1 MKTLESPRVSPSATE
16 RSIEPV
22 AVRLMPTKI
31 QATHQDRLAVVYVR
45 QSTPQQVLENRE
57 STARQYALAGLA
69 TAWGWPTPRVLVI
82 DEDQG
87 QSGRSAD
94 HRAGFQRLLAEVT
107 MDHVGLILG
116 LEMSRLARSNKDW
129 HHLLELCALFGTLLA
144 DQDGVYDPSDPN
156 DRLLLGL
163 KGTMSEVELHTMRNR
178 LDRGRLHKAQR
189 GELFHTVPFGYVKL
203 PHGNVDKDPDAQA
216 QSVVELLFAKF
227 TEIGSLYG
235 LFHYL
240 VEHGIELPMRVQ
252 GQLDWRRPSLPSLS
266 QTIRNPIYAGAYAYG
281 RRPVNPKI
289 KYGGGGKRSSPWL
302 PMDQW
307 KVLLKDRVPAY
318 ITWEQFLQNQE
329 RLRKNRTGPGTPGT
343 PRPGCALLPGLLVC
357 GNCGRQLHVSY
368 RHKNFAQYGCVWHI
382 VEARE
387 QTCYGMAAAP
397 LDALVAQQV
406 LRALEPAAL
415 TLSIQARADIQRE
428 RERLGQQWRQRLERA
443 RYDVELAERRYRAV
457 DPSNRL
463 VASTLEKNWEETLRQ
478 QQHIQEEHDRFT
490 RETPAALTAE
500 EEARITALANDI
512 PALWHAAGTP
522 NTDRQA
528 IIRCL
533 IERVVVHVRHDS
545 EYVDTTIHWAGGY
558 TSQHQVRRP
567 VRTYGQLEGFEELM
581 DRVVALRQ
589 AGYTTRRI
597 AEQLD
602 AEGFRPPRCRGAF
615 NAAIVQQ
622 MLYRRGLIG
631 NERAANAILQPG
643 ECWLAD
649 LAGRVGISLDKLR
662 DWVRRGWLHARRT
675 PIQGY
680 WIAWADE
687 DEVERL
693 RRLLAESRRG
703 VSSYPPS
710 LTTPKP
716 RRRAKHQKANP

>member
-1 MKTLESPRVSPSATE
+1 MKTLDSPRVPPPVTA
-16 RSIEPV
+16 RSMEAV
-22 AVRLMPTKI
+22 AVRLIPSKI
-31 QATHQDRLAVVYVR
+31 QALHQDRLAVVYVR

-69 TAWGWPTPRVLVI
+69 SAWGWLASRVLVI

-94 HRAGFQRLLAEVT
+94 QRSGFQRLLTEVT
-107 MDHVGLILG
+107 LDHVGLILG

-189 GELFHTVPFGYVKL
+189 GELFHRVPFGYIKL
-203 PHGNVDKDPDAQA
+203 PPDAVGKDPDAQA
-216 QSVVELLFAKF
+216 RSVVQLIFEKF

-240 VEHGIELPMRVQ
+240 VDHGIALPMRVQ
-252 GQLDWRRPSLPSLS
+252 GQLDWRRPSLPSLA
-266 QTIRNPIYAGAYAYG
+266 QTLRNPLYAGAYAYG
-281 RRPVNPKI
+281 RRPVNPKV
-289 KYGGGGKRSSPWL
+289 KYASRGRRSSPWV
-302 PMDQW
+302 PMEHW

-318 ITWEQFLQNQE
+318 ITWDQFLHNQE
-329 RLRKNRTGPGTPGT
+329 RLRQNRTGPGTPGT
-343 PRPGCALLPGLLVC
+343 PRPGCALLPGLVVC
-357 GNCGRQLHVSY
+357 GNCGRHLHVSY
-368 RHKNFAQYGCVWHI
+368 RHKNFAQYGCVWHV

-415 TLSIQARADIQRE
+415 TLSVQARADLQRE

-457 DPSNRL
+457 DPGYRL
-463 VASTLEKNWEETLRQ
+463 VVGTLEKNWEEALRQ
-478 QQHIQEEHDRFT
+478 QQHLQEEHDRFT
-490 RETPAALTAE
+490 RETPEALTAE
-500 EEARITALANDI
+500 EEARIAALARDI
-512 PALWHAAGTP
+512 PALWRAADTS
-522 NTDRQA
+522 NADRQA
-528 IIRCL
+528 IVRCL
-533 IERVVVHVRHDS
+533 IERIVVHVRQDS
-545 EYVDTTIHWAGGY
+545 EHVDTTIHWAGGF
-558 TSQHQVRRP
+558 TSQHRVKRP

-589 AGYTTRRI
+589 AGHTTQRI
-597 AEQLD
+597 AEQLH
-602 AEGFRPPRCRGAF
+602 AEGFRPPRCRGPF

-622 MLYRRGLIG
+622 LLYRRGLMG
-631 NERAANAILQPG
+631 NERADHAILQPG

-649 LAGRVGISLDKLR
+649 LAGRVGVSLNKLR

-680 WIAWADE
+680 WIAWADGKE
-687 DEVERL
+687 LKRL
-693 RRLLAESRRG
+693 RQLFAASHRG
-703 VSSYPPS
+703 VSHYPLS
-710 LTTPKP
+710 LTRPKP
-716 RRRAKHQKANP
+716 RSPVKDQSARS